1 MSMLIL
7 GSPSRKN
14 RERTLR
20 GVGVVGLF
28 EFALWAVSSPTA
40 FAAPVQM
47 SRLEWAY
54 LLASLEALEGSEWRS
69 FFSVSLLL
77 LVGFSLTYMHRQRR
91 TKSAILRRPMAT
103 RTRYVVVRTVFRDS
117 VLSDAAPPKSS
128 PIGVFET
135 LEKAQEWVESRHQAQ
150 GRNEYAVHAVLSD
163 EKDKTFFARLK
174 AVFGR

>member
-1 MSMLIL
+1 MH
-7 GSPSRKN
+7 GA
-14 RERTLR
+14 
-20 GVGVVGLF
+20 GVVGLF

-54 LLASLEALEGSEWRS
+54 LLASLEGSEWHS
-69 FFSVSLLL
+69 LFSVSFLL
-77 LVGFSLTYMHRQRR
+77 LVGFSLTYMRRQRR

-103 RTRYVVVRTVFRDS
+103 RTRYVVVRTVFRES
-117 VLSDAAPPKSS
+117 VLNDAAPPKSS